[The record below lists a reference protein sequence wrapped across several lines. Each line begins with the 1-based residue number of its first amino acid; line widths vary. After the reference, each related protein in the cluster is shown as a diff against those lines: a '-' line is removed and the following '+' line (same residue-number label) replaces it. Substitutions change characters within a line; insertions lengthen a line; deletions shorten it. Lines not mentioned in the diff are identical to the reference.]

1 MRRHLRHA
9 PTIRAATLAGLLV
22 VFSSSVFADMV
33 IGTRGQI
40 GTAYL
45 GANLGRALESGIE
58 LARTK
63 AAANAQFAAA
73 RRRFFTNYPNGRDFA
88 QADKEFA
95 SLLWEKDLYFLWIS
109 LPTGFGDNS
118 PNSFAQVM
126 GQLDK
131 LTGGTLD
138 NGIPGDA
145 GFEYGRWVTGIRQSL
160 GAKSYRA
167 PIRQPSAAQL
177 AVALKDNEDLY
188 LRYKK
193 ARDEAEFEMQCRARP
208 GPYCGGGQSR
218 GHSKAGDMAMA
229 ARIADYYLDHYAQD
243 FRGEPAVKSQLR
255 DAIIKY
261 ESLSYGPKD
270 CIRSIDQS
278 LAGTPRHGPNMAALR
293 SAIAKYEK
301 TGVMSPEDVCIRAAQ
316 DMQRDEDRRGGH
328 RDVAPTPK
336 ELWDASFRTEKF
348 IERYGPLTEDQ
359 AREMAGAD
367 AARAESYRKK
377 GTLIDYYLAKAP
389 GIRDYRIV
397 RGRVIERAAAGG
409 R

>member
-1 MRRHLRHA
+1 MST
-9 PTIRAATLAGLLV
+9 PIRAATLASLLV
-22 VFSSSVFADMV
+22 VFSGPVFADIV
-33 IGTRGQI
+33 IGTPGQI
-40 GTAYL
+40 GSAYL
-45 GANLGRALESGIE
+45 GAAVGRTIASGIE

-73 RRRFFTNYPNGRDFA
+73 RRRFFANYPNGRDFA
-88 QADKEFA
+88 QAEKELA
-95 SLLWEKDLYFLWIS
+95 ALLWEKDLYFLWVS

-118 PNSFAQVM
+118 PNSMAHVLGQV
-126 GQLDK
+126 DK

-138 NGIPGDA
+138 NGIPDDA
-145 GFEYGRWVTGIRQSL
+145 GFEYGRWVMGIRQSL
-160 GAKSYRA
+160 GARSYRA
-167 PIRQPSAAQL
+167 PLRQPSAAQL
-177 AVALKDNEDLY
+177 AVALRDNNDLY

-208 GPYCGGGQSR
+208 GPYCAGVQSR

-229 ARIADYYLDHYAQD
+229 ARIADYYLEHYAQGL
-243 FRGEPAVKSQLR
+243 RGEPAVKSKLR

-278 LAGTPRHGPNMAALR
+278 LAGSPRHDPNMAALR
-293 SAIAKYEK
+293 TAIAKYEK
-301 TGVMSPEDVCIRAAQ
+301 AGVMSPEDVCIRAAQ

-328 RDVAPTPK
+328 RHTVPTPK
-336 ELWDASFRTEKF
+336 ELWDATFRTAKF
-348 IERYGPLTEDQ
+348 IERYGHLTEDQ
-359 AREMAGAD
+359 AREIAGAD
-367 AARAESYRKK
+367 GARAESYRKK

-389 GIRDYRIV
+389 GIKDYRIV